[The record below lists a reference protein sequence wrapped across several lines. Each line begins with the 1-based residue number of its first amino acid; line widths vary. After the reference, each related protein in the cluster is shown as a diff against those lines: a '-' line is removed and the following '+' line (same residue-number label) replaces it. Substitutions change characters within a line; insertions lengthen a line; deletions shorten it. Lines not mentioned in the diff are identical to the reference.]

1 MAKKNLSQCRRGR
14 EFIKY
19 AKKQGASTE
28 PAKGSHVK
36 LRTENGVVIIPDHNG
51 KDLGKGLRFAIIK
64 QLAAI
69 GITLFVGLVI
79 AVQYAAGG

>member
-1 MAKKNLSQCRRGR
+1 MRT
-14 EFIKY
+14 
-19 AKKQGASTE
+19 AKKQGAWIESG
-28 PAKGSHVK
+28 GSHPK
-36 LRTENGVVIIPDHNG
+36 ICTKKG
-51 KDLGKGLRFAIIK
+51 KVPVSMHSGQQYSKSLLSRVIK